1 MALRR
6 KTLLAALAVAA
17 VLAAGSAS
25 YACFM
30 RSLQPVQVWLDHI
43 EVVIKD
49 QVAVKTYD
57 CTFKNLNAVPVQGA
71 ECFMELEPGAHVDN
85 MRVDVNGKVMEAEIL
100 DVKKANEVFND
111 IVKRGGSPALLEY
124 YGNQL
129 IRTKVPQI
137 PANGLVKVKLQY
149 TTVLDNR
156 GGLVRMQMLN
166 TNPKASMQP
175 LQSASVKVKITS
187 SKSPIKNVY
196 SPTHTIK
203 IEEEKDADVVVKW
216 SQENYLPKHPF
227 VLYYQLST
235 EDVGAGLVAHREA
248 GEEGHFMLMVSPT
261 IGNGQGKVTET
272 QILPK
277 DVVFCVDTS
286 GSMLDKGKM
295 EQARAALKYCVDHL
309 RP

>member
-1 MALRR
+1 MAQHHRILTTIHFNTFPEGFPMALR
-6 KTLLAALAVAA
+6 KSLLAALAVVA
-17 VLAAGSAS
+17 VLSAGSAT

-30 RSLQPVQVWLDHI
+30 RANQPVQVWLDHI

-57 CTFKNLNAVPVQGA
+57 CTFKNPNPVVITGA

-100 DVKKANEVFND
+100 DVKKANEIFND

-149 TTVLDNR
+149 TTVLENR

-166 TNPKASMQP
+166 TNPKA
-175 LQSASVKVKITS
+175 
-187 SKSPIKNVY
+187 
-196 SPTHTIK
+196 
-203 IEEEKDADVVVKW
+203 
-216 SQENYLPKHPF
+216 
-227 VLYYQLST
+227 
-235 EDVGAGLVAHREA
+235 
-248 GEEGHFMLMVSPT
+248 
-261 IGNGQGKVTET
+261 
-272 QILPK
+272 
-277 DVVFCVDTS
+277 
-286 GSMLDKGKM
+286 
-295 EQARAALKYCVDHL
+295 
-309 RP
+309 